1 MKKNNITMHI
11 LLFIFTAG
19 IGNIIYLITKYV
31 IKKTSYV
38 KSDIKYAVNN
48 TIYKSTD
55 DTIKRM
61 IDPEILP
68 FLERDARFRRQ
79 LKRGLVKITT
89 HGGSCETCKKWEG
102 KILNDDVF
110 TSFKVNNHFDLL
122 SNAIKQGLFHK
133 GCSHGLTTYYPE
145 SESISYDKKEIDIE
159 KELQEKINERLIG
172 KSKSKTTFNDVTNL
186 IRKKSHDTDYIPEP
200 HKEKQK
206 KILIVDEETGEI
218 INN

>member
-19 IGNIIYLITKYV
+19 IGNIMYLITKYV

-48 TIYKSTD
+48 TIYKNND
-55 DTIKRM
+55 DTIKKM

-68 FLERDARFRRQ
+68 FLERDARLRRQ
-79 LKRGLVKITT
+79 LKRGLVKVTT
-89 HGGSCETCKKWEG
+89 HGGSCEACKKWEG

-110 TSFKVNNHFDLL
+110 TSFKINNHFDLL
-122 SNAIKQGLFHK
+122 SDAIKHGLFHK
-133 GCSHGLTTYYPE
+133 SCGHGLTTYYPE
-145 SESISYDKKEIDIE
+145 LEGIKYDEEEIDIK
-159 KELQEKINERLIG
+159 KELQEKINNRLVG
-172 KSKSKTTFNDVTNL
+172 KSKSKTSFTDVTNFVK
-186 IRKKSHDTDYIPEP
+186 KKSHDTDYIPEP
-200 HKEKQK
+200 HRVKKK

-218 INN
+218 IND